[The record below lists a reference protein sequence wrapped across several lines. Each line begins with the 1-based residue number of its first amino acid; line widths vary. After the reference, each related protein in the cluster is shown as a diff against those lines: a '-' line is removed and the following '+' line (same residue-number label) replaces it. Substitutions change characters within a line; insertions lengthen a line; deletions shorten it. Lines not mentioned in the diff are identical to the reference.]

1 MPEPSRSRVAVIG
14 GGPTGLM
21 AAEVLATGGASV
33 VVYDRMPSL
42 ARKFLMAGRGGLNL
56 THSEDVAQFLGRYGE
71 TEPQLHQAIEAFPP
85 GTLRAWSKGLG
96 QPTFVGTSGRVF
108 PKAMKASPLLRAW
121 LRQLAGLGVEVR
133 TRHDWT
139 GWSAKGAL
147 VFRTADGEVIDTP
160 DATVLALGGASWPR
174 LGSTGDWAGPLA

>member
-1 MPEPSRSRVAVIG
+1 MMPHASRSRVAVIG
-14 GGPTGLM
+14 GGPAGLM

-42 ARKFLMAGRGGLNL
+42 ARKFLIAGRGGLNL
-56 THSEDVAQFLGRYGE
+56 PHSEDVAQSLSRYGRA
-71 TEPQLHQAIEAFPP
+71 EPRLRQAIEAFPP

-121 LRQLAGLGVEVR
+121 LRRLDGLGVAFKL
-133 TRHDWT
+133 RHRWS
-139 GWSAKGAL
+139 GWDEA
-147 VFRTADGEVIDTP
+147 RQ
-160 DATVLALGGASWPR
+160 LGFEPP
-174 LGSTGDWAGPLA
+174 AGPRTPRARARGG